1 MGFLAA
7 TIRTTSWPIT
17 VGAEGIA
24 AAQFARCGFDV
35 LVQTSR
41 DRPWYDL
48 VVTRAGNLL
57 KISVK
62 ASDDGEWRL
71 TSGYA
76 RGNQTIGG
84 ASFDMRNAIDRWLAS
99 YGSRTVCCLVQYC
112 GVEFD
117 EMPRIYL
124 ALPSEVAQLMRE
136 TSNRTGRCSV
146 CERYEWTLPDG
157 TSKWENLPSGWR
169 FSPARIDELLAEHA
183 AQLNTSF
190 AVSKGSSNG
199 NGIGARDSHGE
210 VVLH

>member
-1 MGFLAA
+1 MGFLA
-7 TIRTTSWPIT
+7 TTTVRSTSWPIT

-35 LVQTSR
+35 LVQAGR
-41 DRPWYDL
+41 DKPWYDL
-48 VVTRAGNLL
+48 LVTRAGSLL

-76 RGNQTIGG
+76 RNDQATSG
-84 ASFDMRNAIDRWLAS
+84 APFDMRNAIDRWQAS
-99 YGSRTVCCLVQYC
+99 YGSRTVCCLVQFS
-112 GVEFD
+112 GVGIE

-124 ALPSEVAQLMRE
+124 ALPGEVAQTMRE
-136 TSNRTGRCSV
+136 TADHIGRCAV

-157 TSKWENLPSGWR
+157 SPQWGALPSDWR
-169 FSPARIDELLAEHA
+169 FSPQRIEYLLAENA
-183 AQLNTSF
+183 AKLPSAFGAAGQ
-190 AVSKGSSNG
+190 NG
-199 NGIGARDSHGE
+199 AAGREPSRE